1 MTCLDLLRM
10 EHPECVDEKCAGG
23 CAGCPHHYG
32 YLSKPDY
39 CDPTDINNRINC
51 VRCWN
56 RELPG
61 ETVNKQDPWRDI
73 YHIIEEGMTKR
84 DREIH
89 IYINPETGIS
99 VNVIPWPD
107 MEELFEQ
114 LEKNR
119 ITPNDVRQKMGLPKM
134 TVEQYQ
140 DAIQHSSTKDK
151 DVETLFKKSIWTEKE
166 G

>member
-1 MTCLDLLRM
+1 MIFTTCR
-10 EHPECVDEKCAGG
+10 EKLKIDQPTLTNKNFYDK
-23 CAGCPHHYG
+23 CPHYYG

-39 CDPTDINNRINC
+39 CDNGVDRINC

-73 YHIIEEGMTKR
+73 YRIIEEGMTKR

-99 VNVIPWPD
+99 VDVVPWPD

-151 DVETLFKKSIWTEKE
+151 DVEMLFKKSIWTEKE

>member
-1 MTCLDLLRM
+1 MKCREKLKID
-10 EHPECVDEKCAGG
+10 HPSFVDETFGGG
-23 CAGCPHHYG
+23 CMGCPHQYG
-32 YLSKPDY
+32 YLARPDY
-39 CDPTDINNRINC
+39 CDNGVNRINC
-51 VRCWN
+51 KYCWN

-61 ETVNKQDPWRDI
+61 EAVNKQGPWRDI
-73 YHIIEEGMTKR
+73 YRIIEEGIAKR

-99 VNVIPWPD
+99 VDVAPWPG

-166 G
+166 E